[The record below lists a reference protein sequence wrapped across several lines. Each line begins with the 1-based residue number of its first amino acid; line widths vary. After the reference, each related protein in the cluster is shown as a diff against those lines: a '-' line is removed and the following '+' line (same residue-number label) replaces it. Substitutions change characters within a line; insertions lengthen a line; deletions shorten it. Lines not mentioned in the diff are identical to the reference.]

1 MRHTPHCRRHGEA
14 LLSLPPRRNGIAI
27 YVFATSVPVL
37 LHGFAAFATTRFA
50 AKESFVGDY
59 SKTFDWIEFPEGRV
73 RYVGQKRGREEP
85 PIDVFSVNIQGWTY
99 FGEIRRSYLADRNHY
114 DLEVASFGWLHDDWF
129 GTEPDPAYCASFS
142 VEQLAGVQRAVVQAV
157 AVWYAMNK
165 RPALLYTSEKSCF
178 TGDIRF
184 LGGWALVKDD
194 ENGKSGFFA

>member
-1 MRHTPHCRRHGEA
+1 M
-14 LLSLPPRRNGIAI
+14 
-27 YVFATSVPVL
+27 
-37 LHGFAAFATTRFA
+37 
-50 AKESFVGDY
+50 GDY

-165 RPALLYTSEKSCF
+165 RPALLYTSEKSGF

-184 LGGWALVKDD
+184 LGGWALLKDGMLTGRSVRYAL
-194 ENGKSGFFA
+194 ESHARREHLVRRSTCAKYGGFLKNRRNCPRPDCHRSESAS